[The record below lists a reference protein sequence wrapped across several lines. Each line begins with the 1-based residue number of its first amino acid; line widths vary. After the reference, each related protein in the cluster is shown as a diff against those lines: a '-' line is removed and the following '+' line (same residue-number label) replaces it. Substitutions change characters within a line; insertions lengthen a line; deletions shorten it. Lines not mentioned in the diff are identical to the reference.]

1 MSATD
6 KIFSEFKALGVATLF
21 FAIWIGSLVVLK
33 KLVLAEYEVEYRGLS
48 AALVG
53 ALILAKVVLIFE
65 HVSLGSWVRRQPA
78 WVGVL
83 LRTLLYS
90 FGVFV
95 VILLEKSFEGRHEHG
110 GFLESMSALFA
121 ETNLAHVLANT
132 LCITGALLSFN
143 VILVIREHLG
153 PGNLMRLFILPRT
166 KKAEVSA

>member
-6 KIFSEFKALGVATLF
+6 KLLSELRELGMATLY
-21 FAIWIGSLVVLK
+21 FATWIGALVLIK
-33 KLVLAEYEVEYRGLS
+33 KLILAEYSVAFTGLS
-48 AALVG
+48 TALVG
-53 ALILAKVVLIFE
+53 ALILAKVVLILDMVP
-65 HVSLGSWVRRQPA
+65 HGDWVSRQPV
-78 WVGVL
+78 WVDVL

-143 VILVIREHLG
+143 VMMVVREHLG
-153 PGNLMRLFILPRT
+153 PGNLMRLFVLPRT
-166 KKAEVSA
+166 KEAEVSA